1 MPFPEESVLFPLC
14 TVWTSVERVYPL
26 CVSHSA
32 ATKKETLKV
41 DMPLRTKRT
50 TRSNKSILRKSKR
63 RNRTRRNRTRRVRF
77 LGGMVGTKW
86 FITPKGSIPESDYE
100 QHQEYQDQNPES
112 Y

>member
-1 MPFPEESVLFPLC
+1 
-14 TVWTSVERVYPL
+14 
-26 CVSHSA
+26 
-32 ATKKETLKV
+32 
-41 DMPLRTKRT
+41 MPLRTKKSR
-50 TRSNKSILRKSKR
+50 RHKSILRKSKR